1 MKYYFYF
8 LYSIIFLLFSCDTAI
23 KKPEKLLSPEQM
35 EKILYDIA
43 ILNATKNIDNHN
55 IDSYYV
61 DSKNII
67 YKQNGIDSLQL
78 VENITFYASKP
89 KQYQTILKK
98 VELRLKEE
106 DSILFFNK
114 NKKDSIK
121 IPNDEQKEVDSLDK
135 ISNDSL
141 QVLNLNP

>member
-8 LYSIIFLLFSCDTAI
+8 LYSIIFLLVSCDTAI

-55 IDSYYV
+55 IDSYNV

-114 NKKDSIK
+114 N
-121 IPNDEQKEVDSLDK
+121 IP
-135 ISNDSL
+135 
-141 QVLNLNP
+141 